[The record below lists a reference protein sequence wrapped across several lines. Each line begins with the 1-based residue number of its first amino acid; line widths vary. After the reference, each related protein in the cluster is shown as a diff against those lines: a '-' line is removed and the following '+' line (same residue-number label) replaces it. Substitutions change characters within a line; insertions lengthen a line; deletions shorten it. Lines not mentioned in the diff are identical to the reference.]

1 MQFFWISPFTAAA
14 PALAATPRAKSR
26 AFVVHSFEDVPAEG
40 SVIILEIGCEADS
53 ERAVDLL
60 DQGPRSIPIWIY
72 DPRASVGS
80 SVAWIKSGAA
90 HVANNAEE
98 LESAMDLVG
107 GDMEG
112 NPVSAARRESP
123 DPVRMTS
130 STMIGD
136 SRSMRD
142 VQAAIRMV
150 GDRSCSVL
158 IEGETGTGKEVVARE
173 IHASGSRSR
182 GPWVA
187 VNCSAIPEPLL
198 EAELF
203 GYLKGAFTGAHQSRA
218 GKFEA
223 ANHGTIFLDEIGDMP
238 IGIQA
243 KLLRVLQERE
253 IERLGG
259 NERVRLDIRVIA
271 ATNVDLAAR
280 VKDGRFRQDLFY
292 RLNVFQITLPP
303 LRDRPDDVPTLARHF
318 VRKIC
323 SNERLPV
330 KTLDRSALD
339 RLKAQ
344 YWPGNVRELE
354 NTIETAVIV
363 SRDRAVIFA
372 SDLRFIRSAF
382 VAPEQP
388 RILPLPP
395 EGMDYQRVL
404 EDFEVSLL
412 TQALTR
418 VRGNKT
424 AAADLLGLKRTTLAA
439 KMKSLEA
446 RFPLIAA

>member
-1 MQFFWISPFTAAA
+1 MQFFWLPSLIAENQAPPKARRRIS
-14 PALAATPRAKSR
+14 
-26 AFVVHSFEDVPAEG
+26 VVSSPDGVQAEDSA
-40 SVIILEIGCEADS
+40 IILEIKCEGDAD
-53 ERAVDLL
+53 RASDLL
-60 DQGPRSIPIWIY
+60 ERTSFVVPVWIY
-72 DPRASVGS
+72 HPEASVGS
-80 SVAWIKSGAA
+80 SVAWMKAGAA
-90 HVANNAEE
+90 HVVSSADE
-98 LESAMDLVG
+98 LETAIGSHDESGQAEGAIVG
-107 GDMEG
+107 SCAGSG
-112 NPVSAARRESP
+112 AG
-123 DPVRMTS
+123 S
-130 STMIGD
+130 SNMIGA
-136 SRSMRD
+136 SRGMRE
-142 VQAAIRMV
+142 VQTAIRMV
-150 GDRSCSVL
+150 ADRNCSVL

-173 IHASGSRSR
+173 IHVTGSRSR

-238 IGIQA
+238 IGIQS

-259 NERVRLDIRVIA
+259 NEKVRLDIRVIA

-280 VKDGRFRQDLFY
+280 VKDGRFRQDLYY
-292 RLNVFQITLPP
+292 RLNVFQITLPA
-303 LRDRPDDVPTLARHF
+303 LRERQEDVAILARHF
-318 VRKIC
+318 VKKVC
-323 SNERLPV
+323 GNERLPL

-339 RLKAQ
+339 RLMGQ
-344 YWPGNVRELE
+344 SWPGNVRELE

-363 SRDRAVIFA
+363 SRDRSVIFA
-372 SDLRFIRSAF
+372 SDLRLNRPAAPAREGVRSLA
-382 VAPEQP
+382 
-388 RILPLPP
+388 LPP
-395 EGMDYQRVL
+395 EGMDYQRAL
-404 EDFEVSLL
+404 EDFEVGIL

-439 KMKSLEA
+439 KMKALET
-446 RFPLIAA
+446 RFPLTAAA